1 MDLDDDDFTRATE
14 LHHRSEERAAAGRL
28 EEARDLQRAAVA
40 LFRVAAADPYH
51 ADSLATALIDLSIR
65 HAAVGALDEAVTA
78 STEAEA
84 MLRRLAPDND
94 HAATELAA
102 ALMHLAGQQLALGR
116 ADLALEP
123 ALEAADRYAALCGTN
138 LHGFRRELAGSLEN
152 VGACQAQLGETREA
166 REFMQ
171 EALAVYRELTEDGSP
186 DSGADL
192 ARVEE
197 RLRALASS

>member
-1 MDLDDDDFTRATE
+1 MDLDDDFTRATE
-14 LHHRSEERAAAGRL
+14 LHQRSEKQAAAGRL
-28 EEARDLQRAAVA
+28 QEARDLQRAAVA
-40 LFRVAAADPYH
+40 LYRVAAADGYH

-65 HAAVGALDEAVTA
+65 HAAVGELDEAVTA
-78 STEAEA
+78 SAEAEA
-84 MLRRLAPDND
+84 MLRLLAPESD

-102 ALMHLAGQQLALGR
+102 ALMNLAGQQLALGR

-123 ALEAADRYAALCGTN
+123 ALEAADRYGALCGTN

-152 VGACQAQLGETREA
+152 VGACQALLGENHEA

-171 EALAVYRELTEDGSP
+171 EALAVYRELAEDGSP
-186 DSGADL
+186 ASAADL

-197 RLRALASS
+197 RLRDLSAS